1 MSATQDDPPPNAT
14 ATLLDECP
22 RLRILVVGKSGAG
35 KSSLISHVFGVDKA
49 SVSHNTPGAADI
61 EEEILPAQNRLV
73 VVHDS
78 MGFEPGKPETFDR
91 AEAFLHDR
99 TEAGVQLKDQI
110 HIIWLCIQIPHA
122 GGRVF
127 EDGDEKFLA
136 FAQERKIPVLVVFTQ
151 YDVLIDSFRRKPHEQ
166 REPLASQKYQSVCEA
181 ALNKLNP
188 EIPCAKT
195 SGLSGGSAA
204 RPDLGALRYLVKTSR
219 DLVRG
224 NGSGPDTA
232 WLVYSMAQRANAKV
246 KIEGC
251 IAMLGSAAN
260 IPGFTLGACLET
272 AHEEMV
278 DSWNIYDPDT
288 LLCKE
293 DIKEKIKALVQFAT
307 PSDVS
312 DAMQWFSGS
321 RRWLVQLLLSQNRV
335 FIRMLRWPLE
345 ELTEEDI
352 AVILEVHKPT
362 LSFVY
367 DDVRKFVGKLSWTA
381 MGSSDQAQREV
392 VKLIKRYTSEDSQA
406 GSVY

>member
-1 MSATQDDPPPNAT
+1 MSATQDDRPPTAT

-49 SVSHNTPGAADI
+49 SVSHNTPGTADI

-91 AEAFLHDR
+91 AEAFLRDR
-99 TEAGVQLKDQI
+99 TEAGVELKDQI

-136 FAQERKIPVLVVFTQ
+136 LAQERKIPVLVVFTQ
-151 YDVLIDSFRRKPHEQ
+151 YDVLIDSFRRKPQEQ

-181 ALNKLNP
+181 ALKKLNP
-188 EIPCAKT
+188 QIPCAKT

-204 RPDLGALRYLVKTSR
+204 RPDLGSLRYLVKTSR

-224 NGSGPDTA
+224 NGSGPDAA

-251 IAMLGSAAN
+251 IALGMKGYLGRMLGSAAN
-260 IPGFTLGACLET
+260 VPGFTLAACLET

-288 LLCKE
+288 FLRKE
-293 DIKEKIKALVQFAT
+293 DIKEKMKVLVQFAT
-307 PSDVS
+307 PSNVS
-312 DAMQWFSGS
+312 DAQQWLPNIPPETSSSGS
-321 RRWLVQLLLSQNRV
+321 RRWLVQLLLS
-335 FIRMLRWPLE
+335 
-345 ELTEEDI
+345 
-352 AVILEVHKPT
+352 
-362 LSFVY
+362 
-367 DDVRKFVGKLSWTA
+367 
-381 MGSSDQAQREV
+381 
-392 VKLIKRYTSEDSQA
+392 
-406 GSVY
+406 